1 MRQGPGAPSRP
12 TWAEVHSPHTPRE
25 RGPLLCRLGPPAPTP
40 GLAPFSPACPSSQ
53 FTEGPHL
60 PRPPGRWVRVS
71 GHMCLVPRGQAGG
84 LGDEGAQAAA
94 HLPAAP
100 HHPDRLF
107 CELEQVGGLQTP
119 VGWAGLP
126 SAREQT
132 RVLTVALGL
141 SPAAPASIHPLSS
154 LPACPSPASGLS
166 CPSFLGCCPGV
177 SQGSGLA
184 ARPLPRPA
192 STLPASWV
200 LPLAP
205 LGTCFQVRPVFTAH
219 RLGSTWADTM
229 SGGARRL
236 CFPIATSLT
245 QHSCAGAAPH
255 SCTCSPVPA
264 QRCSWAACPALE
276 QRGWPRGRS

>member
-1 MRQGPGAPSRP
+1 
-12 TWAEVHSPHTPRE
+12 
-25 RGPLLCRLGPPAPTP
+25 
-40 GLAPFSPACPSSQ
+40 
-53 FTEGPHL
+53 
-60 PRPPGRWVRVS
+60 
-71 GHMCLVPRGQAGG
+71 MCLVPLGQAGG
-84 LGDEGAQAAA
+84 LGDEGAQATA

-107 CELEQVGGLQTP
+107 CELEQVGGCTDP
-119 VGWAGLP
+119 RGVGRPPKRLRADQRPHCGP
-126 SAREQT
+126 
-132 RVLTVALGL
+132 GPL
-141 SPAAPASIHPLSS
+141 SPAAPASVHPLSS

-177 SQGSGLA
+177 PQGSGLA

-192 STLPASWV
+192 SMLPASWV

-236 CFPIATSLT
+236 CFPIASSLT

-255 SCTCSPVPA
+255 SCMCSPVPA
-264 QRCSWAACPALE
+264 QRCSWAACPSLE
-276 QRGWPRGRS
+276 QRGWPGGRS